1 MPKDCVHRLPN
12 HSQHACQHVSSA
24 AHAVCASHA
33 NAPSRSRSCRHHGRH
48 HARTPIHSIS
58 SLTAACAD
66 ASSRAATTSTCEG
79 STRGSSRAK
88 KLFCK
93 SKVCMRSFLP
103 CLIHV
108 MSRYS
113 RPPLV
118 RVILDIVRL
127 PRGTTPD
134 PHLVTISQRGPNLIL
149 GSLSLHKGGVQ
160 NLVY

>member
-1 MPKDCVHRLPN
+1 M
-12 HSQHACQHVSSA
+12 HVSMSAVQRTQSVQATPTHRAGHGHAVIMAVIMPAPPYTASA
-24 AHAVCASHA
+24 A
-33 NAPSRSRSCRHHGRH
+33 SRRLVPTH
-48 HARTPIHSIS
+48 
-58 SLTAACAD
+58 L
-66 ASSRAATTSTCEG
+66 RAATTSTCEG